1 MKIIALTGPKGVG
14 KTTIAKEI
22 EANNWERSA
31 IYSFADPIRRMLRSI
46 VPESTLRDPEAK
58 EQPIDWLGGK
68 SPRQIM
74 QTLGTDWGRKMISD
88 DIWLQ
93 VMRRTI
99 KEQPF
104 DVAIIDDCRFENEME
119 LVHEMGGKVYRLY
132 RDGVSYTGEH
142 ESERKLPKVDYS
154 IDVSDVQ
161 EAAKAIEQ
169 IAFR

>member
-88 DIWLQ
+88 DIWLR
-93 VMRRTI
+93 VMVPVLSRQTVWTDPRVST
-99 KEQPF
+99 
-104 DVAIIDDCRFENEME
+104 ACRF
-119 LVHEMGGKVYRLY
+119 RI
-132 RDGVSYTGEH
+132 RT
-142 ESERKLPKVDYS
+142 
-154 IDVSDVQ
+154 
-161 EAAKAIEQ
+161 
-169 IAFR
+169 